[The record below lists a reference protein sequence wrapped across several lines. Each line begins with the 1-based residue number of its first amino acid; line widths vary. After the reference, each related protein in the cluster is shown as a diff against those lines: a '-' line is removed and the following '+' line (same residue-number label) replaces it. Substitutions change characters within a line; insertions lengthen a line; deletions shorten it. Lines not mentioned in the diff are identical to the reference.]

1 MKTGNLMEMLW
12 RAWIKDQG
20 PRLVQVITIT
30 INGVPH
36 MCFAP
41 LIQEA
46 FQEDGQVDIS
56 LIELGDAIDV
66 QQAVEFMEGKYLQG
80 RVVN

>member
-1 MKTGNLMEMLW
+1 MKPVNVMEMLW
-12 RAWIKDQG
+12 RAWVTDHG

-41 LIQEA
+41 VIQEA

-56 LIELGDAIDV
+56 LIELGDAIEV
-66 QQAVEFMEGKYLQG
+66 QQAVELMEGKYLQG